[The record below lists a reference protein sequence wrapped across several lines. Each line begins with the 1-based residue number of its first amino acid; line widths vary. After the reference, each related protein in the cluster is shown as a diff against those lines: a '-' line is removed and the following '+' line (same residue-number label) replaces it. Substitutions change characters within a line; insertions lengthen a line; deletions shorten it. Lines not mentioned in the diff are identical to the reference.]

1 MTGRKQFGYY
11 EKAQTFN
18 KDESIDNETELY
30 RSGGCACGAPGLR
43 ERAYTHAH
51 TDSYAH
57 ADTDSYSYAG
67 TYTHT
72 HSDTYAY
79 TYTGT

>member
-51 TDSYAH
+51 SYAH
-57 ADTDSYSYAG
+57 PDTYGYAHAG
-67 TYTHT
+67 AYTHT